1 MVGKFPAIVST
12 LLRRLMK
19 QDRKPVVNLSLH
31 VEIELEYDSFKG
43 RTIEH
48 IADNIADDVNDFLMD
63 SNSDILGVFTTITS
77 TKELETTH

>member
-1 MVGKFPAIVST
+1 
-12 LLRRLMK
+12 MK
-19 QDRKPVVNLSLH
+19 QEPKPVINISLH

>member
-1 MVGKFPAIVST
+1 MTFPANVSR
-12 LLRRLMK
+12 LLRPLMK
-19 QDRKPVVNLSLH
+19 QEPKPVVNLSLH

>member
-1 MVGKFPAIVST
+1 
-12 LLRRLMK
+12 MK
-19 QDRKPVVNLSLH
+19 QEPKPVVNISFH

-43 RTIEH
+43 RTIEQ

-63 SNSDILGVFTTITS
+63 SNSDILGVFTTIAS

>member
-1 MVGKFPAIVST
+1 MLGKFPAIVSK

>member
-1 MVGKFPAIVST
+1 
-12 LLRRLMK
+12 MK
-19 QDRKPVVNLSLH
+19 QEPKPVVNISFH

-43 RTIEH
+43 RTVEH
-48 IADNIADDVNDFLMD
+48 IAENIADDVNDFLMD

>member
-1 MVGKFPAIVST
+1 
-12 LLRRLMK
+12 MK
-19 QDRKPVVNLSLH
+19 QEPKPVVNISFH

-48 IADNIADDVNDFLMD
+48 IADCIADDVNDFLMD